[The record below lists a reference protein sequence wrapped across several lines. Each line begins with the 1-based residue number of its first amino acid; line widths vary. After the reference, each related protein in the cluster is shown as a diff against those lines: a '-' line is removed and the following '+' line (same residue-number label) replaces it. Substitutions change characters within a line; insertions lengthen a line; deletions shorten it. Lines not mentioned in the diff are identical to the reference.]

1 MARTTDATVS
11 PSKGTVIYFERQA
24 LRHAGP
30 MSVLDKF
37 GLSKPMPKNK
47 GTVIEFRRPNVFT
60 AETVPMVEGVTPTA
74 TSFSYSVVQATLKQY
89 GQVGEITDVI
99 EDTNTDPV
107 LNDLSVQLGENI
119 GRTIEAL
126 TFGVLKAGTQVEY
139 ANGTVRTS
147 VNQPLVLNKVR
158 AAVRTLQTQKGL
170 RMTSVV
176 DSSPDYATFPI
187 EPGYVATGHTH
198 LAYDIRE
205 IPGFVPC
212 VAYGSTRAKV
222 HEYEF
227 GSVEDVRFVL
237 TPDHG
242 PWEDGGGAKAGSGTT
257 MVSTSG
263 TSADVYP
270 LLVMAKEAF
279 GVVPL
284 KGKGAV
290 EPTIIPVGLKTKDD
304 PLGQRGYAG
313 WKTWF
318 VAKILNENWIVR
330 VEVAATD
337 I

>member
-1 MARTTDATVS
+1 MVTTNTSNVS
-11 PSKGTVIYFERQA
+11 PSRGTVIYFERQA
-24 LRHAGP
+24 LKHAGP

-37 GLSKPMPKNK
+37 GLARPMPKNK

-60 AETVPMVEGVTPTA
+60 AATTPLTEGVTPTA
-74 TSFSYSVVQATLKQY
+74 TAFTYSVVQATLKQY
-89 GQVGEITDVI
+89 GQVGEITDMI
-99 EDTNTDPV
+99 EDTDKDPV
-107 LNDLSVQLGENI
+107 LNDLTVQLGENI

-126 TFGVLKAGTQVEY
+126 TFGVVKAGTQVEY
-139 ANGTVRTS
+139 ANGTARTD
-147 VNQPLVLNKVR
+147 VNTPLVLAKVR
-158 AAVRTLQTQKGL
+158 AAVRTLQDQKAM
-170 RMTSVV
+170 RITRVV
-176 DSSPDYATFPI
+176 DSSPDYATFPV
-187 EPGYVATGHTH
+187 EPGFVAVGHTH

-212 VAYGSTRAKV
+212 VAYGSKQKI

-237 TPDHG
+237 TPDHS
-242 PWEDGGGAKAGSGTT
+242 PFADGGGTKAGSGTT

-270 LLVMAKEAF
+270 LLVFGKEAF

-284 KGKGAV
+284 KGMGAI
-290 EPTIIPVGLKTKDD
+290 EPTIIPVGMKTKDD

-313 WKTWF
+313 WKTYF
-318 VAKILNENWIVR
+318 VAVILNENWIVR
-330 VEVAATD
+330 VEVAATN